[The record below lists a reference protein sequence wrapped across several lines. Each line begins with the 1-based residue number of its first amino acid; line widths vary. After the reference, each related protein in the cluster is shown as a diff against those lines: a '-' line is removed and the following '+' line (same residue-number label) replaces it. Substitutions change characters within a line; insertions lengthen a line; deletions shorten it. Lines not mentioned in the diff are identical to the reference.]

1 MHYTLN
7 LEPPDPIARYFEQV
21 ALDEQI
27 ARTLADDAERHPPA
41 AVNIVQAPDD
51 RPWFGRPAVR
61 GFVGLLLA
69 ACIGVAAYDDAAKQ
83 IIAKWAPQLVQTS
96 SLPPENRGLPGQPT
110 PPAVQADAAVAAPSQ
125 PAPLAQTGPEGV
137 TPAAALSPEAAQLL
151 QTMARDLATVRQ
163 ENEQLKANI
172 EQLKTNQEQMTR
184 DNASAAEQFKASQE
198 QMARDIAKAS
208 EQNLRPKISA
218 PPPRLT
224 ATPTRK
230 PAPSPQ
236 ARAQPQD
243 TPQPQAEPQLP
254 SGAAAA
260 RALAPRP

>member
-1 MHYTLN
+1 MHSTLN

-41 AVNIVQAPDD
+41 AVNIVQASDD

-69 ACIGVAAYDDAAKQ
+69 AGIGVAAYDDAAKQ
-83 IIAKWAPQLVQTS
+83 LIAKWAPQLVQTS
-96 SLPPENRGLPGQPT
+96 SLPSENPRLPAQPT
-110 PPAVQADAAVAAPSQ
+110 PPAVPADAAMAAPSQ
-125 PAPLAQTGPEGV
+125 PAPLAQTRQPEGV
-137 TPAAALSPEAAQLL
+137 APAPALSPESAQLL

-184 DNASAAEQFKASQE
+184 DNARAAEQFKASQE

-208 EQNLRPKISA
+208 EQSLPPKISA
-218 PPPRLT
+218 PPLRPT
-224 ATPTRK
+224 ATPRRK
-230 PAPSPQ
+230 PVRIPPSPQ

-243 TPQPQAEPQLP
+243 APQPQAEPQLP
-254 SGAAAA
+254 W
-260 RALAPRP
+260 APRLPVR